1 MIKKLTHQNSSNS
14 CAYSLSPMGQNL
26 IIVHK
31 QVRTDGLGLQLE
43 AMKPFRQIKVSRC
56 FLWEELG
63 NLTKILLVLTNY

>member
-1 MIKKLTHQNSSNS
+1 
-14 CAYSLSPMGQNL
+14 MGQNL